1 LIAIVL
7 THTHTHT
14 HPLTHMLSRL
24 NMFISFEALFGTQLV
39 GHKRLWTALVKNN
52 TTHNYVCI
60 FVLSQSVLEC
70 VCVCI
75 CMCVCCWYSCMA
87 LIKLMWT
94 LNRWPWLVVG
104 PSDPNEVR

>member
-1 LIAIVL
+1 
-7 THTHTHT
+7 
-14 HPLTHMLSRL
+14 MLSGL

-70 VCVCI
+70 DYI
-75 CMCVCCWYSCMA
+75 CMCVLM
-87 LIKLMWT
+87 LIQLYGANKVNVNAKLLAMT
-94 LNRWPWLVVG
+94 CSWLF
-104 PSDPNEVR
+104 